1 MRVGAEPLSASRL
14 LGVLFG
20 AATLLVVYRFTR
32 VLGFELQAF
41 QLTSILLVSLNI
53 CFAAYLV
60 SGMETGLFTFLVTW
74 SAYRAAVEL
83 RDSNKW
89 PWSSL
94 LFAIAALTRPEGL
107 MFFGITWLF
116 RLAVQLRRREPIK
129 SSIVSLLV
137 FSAVFAPY
145 FLWRYN
151 YYGYPLPNTFYA
163 KVGATPAQFWRGIK
177 YVLRFFA
184 WFFGGG
190 ILLVVPV
197 AYLSLRNR
205 SVLTTYLLAGV
216 ALYLAYIAYVGGE
229 GNPLFRFIVP
239 ILPSVSVIVAYGLSV
254 LWQDWSPKLGALRA
268 KGGTLALVFGIGCAV
283 VTLAPYWHY
292 KKLADASADLVE
304 NLIEQGR
311 WLKANSEPG
320 DTLATPLAGALAY
333 YSELHTF
340 DMLGLTDEHI
350 AHVEIPTLGQ
360 FPLAGHEKNDP
371 EYIFAKRP
379 TWIWVSTNPSE
390 RWLPGTNELVNLPG
404 FSEVYEPFRVPLS
417 SGKEIEIYR
426 KKQR

>member
-1 MRVGAEPLSASRL
+1 
-14 LGVLFG
+14 
-20 AATLLVVYRFTR
+20 
-32 VLGFELQAF
+32 
-41 QLTSILLVSLNI
+41 
-53 CFAAYLV
+53 
-60 SGMETGLFTFLVTW
+60 
-74 SAYRAAVEL
+74 
-83 RDSNKW
+83 
-89 PWSSL
+89 
-94 LFAIAALTRPEGL
+94 

-205 SVLTTYLLAGV
+205 SVLTTYSLAGV
-216 ALYLAYIAYVGGE
+216 ALYLAYIAYVGGD

-268 KGGTLALVFGIGCAV
+268 KGVRLHWCLA
-283 VTLAPYWHY
+283 
-292 KKLADASADLVE
+292 
-304 NLIEQGR
+304 
-311 WLKANSEPG
+311 
-320 DTLATPLAGALAY
+320 
-333 YSELHTF
+333 
-340 DMLGLTDEHI
+340 
-350 AHVEIPTLGQ
+350 
-360 FPLAGHEKNDP
+360 
-371 EYIFAKRP
+371 
-379 TWIWVSTNPSE
+379 
-390 RWLPGTNELVNLPG
+390 
-404 FSEVYEPFRVPLS
+404 
-417 SGKEIEIYR
+417 
-426 KKQR
+426 